1 MQVKEK
7 MAFNP
12 NLVDAVEQAIASLE
26 CAHTDS
32 FLADHLGECH
42 ALHARLG
49 KAIADA
55 KSRVIERGGIV
66 GTRYEWTVKGVVSRV
81 LDQAGLAHWLELRGI
96 KLDHF
101 KTDRQA
107 IRVNVKSLY

>member
-12 NLVDAVEQAIASLE
+12 DLVNAIEDAITSLE
-26 CAHTDS
+26 HAQTDG

-55 KSRVIERGGIV
+55 KARVIERGGIV

-101 KTDRQA
+101 KTDRQS